1 MQRGR
6 GTLEQEDITRIVLI
20 CMGCSLVGFLIGLS
34 LAGRIA
40 DHKLA
45 EMRLEAGLE
54 TPPKKKELN
63 EDPLKD
69 WEDLFKQ
76 D

>member
-1 MQRGR
+1 M
-6 GTLEQEDITRIVLI
+6 EQEDITMIVLI

-34 LAGRIA
+34 LANRIA
-40 DHKLA
+40 EHKI
-45 EMRLEAGLE
+45 EVMRLEAGLE
-54 TPPKKKELN
+54 TPPKKKETF